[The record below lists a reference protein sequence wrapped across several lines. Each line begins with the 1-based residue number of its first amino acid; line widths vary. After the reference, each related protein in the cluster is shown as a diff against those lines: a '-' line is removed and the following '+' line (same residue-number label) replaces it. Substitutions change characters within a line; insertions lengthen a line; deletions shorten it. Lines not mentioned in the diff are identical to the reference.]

1 MSPVSTWIDNLL
13 DVISCLLKSDSKD
26 AANSLLLASGPKNP
40 TTLAKFL
47 LSPP

>member
-26 AANSLLLASGPKNP
+26 AANSLLLA